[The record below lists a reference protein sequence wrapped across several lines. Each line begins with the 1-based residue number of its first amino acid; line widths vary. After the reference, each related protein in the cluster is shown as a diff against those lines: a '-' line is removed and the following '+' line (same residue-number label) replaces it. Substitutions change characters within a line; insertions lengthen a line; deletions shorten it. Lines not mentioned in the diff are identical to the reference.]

1 MRGVPGRPS
10 PVALPH
16 GQDDRITPATGLEA
30 CATALLSRANVAY
43 VDVGSP
49 RNTCFLTRITQS
61 E

>member
-1 MRGVPGRPS
+1 MPR
-10 PVALPH
+10 
-16 GQDDRITPATGLEA
+16 GQDDRITPATELEA